1 MLPSGP
7 AVIPAGWQ
15 VLPGGDGGGAAVQGF
30 VSGKNSADAVAAVT
44 NNVNV
49 TAAVA
54 GSERMNDRFKG
65 TSLFPPR
72 TRVLPWSIDPNRLR
86 TAKSTGVHTRL
97 TQVSLHSHFALIP
110 SP

>member
-1 MLPSGP
+1 
-7 AVIPAGWQ
+7 
-15 VLPGGDGGGAAVQGF
+15 
-30 VSGKNSADAVAAVT
+30 VT

-72 TRVLPWSIDPNRLR
+72 TRFLPWSIDPNCPRA
-86 TAKSTGVHTRL
+86 AKSTGIRIPL
-97 TQVSLHSHFALIP
+97 TQVSLRSHFALIP